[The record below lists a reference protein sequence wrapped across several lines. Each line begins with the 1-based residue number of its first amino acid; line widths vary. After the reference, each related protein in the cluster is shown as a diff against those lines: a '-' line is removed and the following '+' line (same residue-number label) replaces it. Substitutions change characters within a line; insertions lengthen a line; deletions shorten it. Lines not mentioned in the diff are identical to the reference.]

1 MANGKQERNTKLTWE
16 DFETYLP
23 QYEFDE
29 KQIEFLREITTIPYI
44 DPEMLSEKF
53 VMYLE
58 KRYSEVA

>member
-29 KQIEFLREITTIPYI
+29 KQIEFFK
-44 DPEMLSEKF
+44 D
-53 VMYLE
+53 
-58 KRYSEVA
+58 